1 MLLFA
6 VDMNF
11 VEEDW
16 DAEDTTSSTGGG
28 REEAKQQAE
37 GGRGKGKTA
46 YPSSV
51 RADEN
56 WLEEDFDDA

>member
-1 MLLFA
+1 M
-6 VDMNF
+6 
-11 VEEDW
+11 EEDW

-28 REEAKQQAE
+28 RAEAKKQAE